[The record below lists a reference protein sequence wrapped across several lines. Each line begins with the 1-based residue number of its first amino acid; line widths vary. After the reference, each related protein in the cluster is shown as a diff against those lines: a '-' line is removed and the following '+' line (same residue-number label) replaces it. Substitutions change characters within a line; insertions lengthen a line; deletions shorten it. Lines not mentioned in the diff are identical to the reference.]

1 MKINLKFK
9 IHLKI
14 RKIQHENTTN
24 DVYVD
29 ELKESTLKKKS
40 SLYSG
45 NLLMRL
51 QTNRIMSL
59 TVGLVT

>member
-14 RKIQHENTTN
+14 KKIQHENTTN

-29 ELKESTLKKKS
+29 ELKEDTEKK
-40 SLYSG
+40 
-45 NLLMRL
+45 NLVYFLMKL
-51 QTNRIMSL
+51 QMNRIMSL
-59 TVGLVT
+59 TVGLET